1 MFAASLL
8 VPAVLYVVS
17 YYCVVQIRQRPRF
30 IGAIAVASVPGQ
42 PMWRLALE
50 PTYRFGGAMSSSVYG
65 PIHTLDRKL
74 RPDTWSVPLAVQPMK
89 PADQWSGLL
98 WAGM

>member
-1 MFAASLL
+1 

-17 YYCVVQIRQRPRF
+17 YYCVVQVQQRPTF
-30 IGAIAVASVPGQ
+30 IGAIAVASAPGQ
-42 PMWRLALE
+42 PQWLLALK
-50 PTYRFGGAMSSSVYG
+50 PAYRFGGAMSSSVYG

-74 RPDTWSVPLAVQPMK
+74 RPDTWSVPLSVQRMK